1 MCRLRQFAG
10 LDKACAVAAGDSH
23 DARGRATATLLRY
36 RCRLPLRWN
45 PLPTRPNM
53 SGRGDLK
60 RTTKRLLVDLV
71 GAGCVALAGNA
82 TASLI
87 YTGSLLTVLGGVG
100 SSSTVLTLQSPG
112 NHSSVSGGANNR
124 SQGDDSS
131 ISGGINNRA
140 IGRFS
145 SVSGGES
152 NDAIGIYSSVSGG
165 WTVAHLTI
173 TTGRPGASSRTSNH
187 IDGDDEPNPA
197 ALLRLALAV
206 LVCCRRRKL
215 R

>member
-60 RTTKRLLVDLV
+60 RTTKRLLVDLI

-87 YTGSLLTVLGGVG
+87 YISNASVLVLVWRPVNAAVGPIMTTV
-100 SSSTVLTLQSPG
+100 
-112 NHSSVSGGANNR
+112 N
-124 SQGDDSS
+124 
-131 ISGGINNRA
+131 
-140 IGRFS
+140 
-145 SVSGGES
+145 
-152 NDAIGIYSSVSGG
+152 
-165 WTVAHLTI
+165 
-173 TTGRPGASSRTSNH
+173 GASIVLASRGLSE
-187 IDGDDEPNPA
+187 IWLDQK
-197 ALLRLALAV
+197 R
-206 LVCCRRRKL
+206 
-215 R
+215 